1 MALKVELI
9 FRICSNIFPQ
19 TSRTQIFRAKMLSYI
34 LKYFILIK
42 ISCVTNIV
50 NNYKNDFCMNE
61 IPAFPTTKSTESR
74 DDFPVPV
81 SEAIAQDLQGIS
93 PGTSGIWCS
102 RISSYGRQP
111 RVAEQP
117 ASLRGGP
124 AAPILPQRRAR
135 PCITRNLWAQIRQEN
150 CKNGVG
156 DLSLLGKD
164 EGRKIR

>member
-61 IPAFPTTKSTESR
+61 IPAFPTTKSKESL
-74 DDFPVPV
+74 DDFPVPLFR
-81 SEAIAQDLQGIS
+81 SYRPGFARNIARNI
-93 PGTSGIWCS
+93 
-102 RISSYGRQP
+102 
-111 RVAEQP
+111 
-117 ASLRGGP
+117 
-124 AAPILPQRRAR
+124 
-135 PCITRNLWAQIRQEN
+135 RNLMQPYFFIRKTAPRSRATCLPSRGPRRPHSSSTKGQAVHHPQFMSSDTTGKLQEWR
-150 CKNGVG
+150 G
-156 DLSLLGKD
+156 
-164 EGRKIR
+164 